1 MGRGVGA
8 VLQALKMSLPSAV
21 RVEDMDEYE
30 QILKN
35 IDFLRRYDTFYC
47 ETLIIILLH
56 SAVRVEDMD
65 EYEHLNRL
73 LPDDVITVPE
83 ETIR

>member
-35 IDFLRRYDTFYC
+35 IDFQRRYDTFS
-47 ETLIIILLH
+47 ETPVQLFLLRH
-56 SAVRVEDMD
+56 VL
-65 EYEHLNRL
+65 YQLCF
-73 LPDDVITVPE
+73 
-83 ETIR
+83 